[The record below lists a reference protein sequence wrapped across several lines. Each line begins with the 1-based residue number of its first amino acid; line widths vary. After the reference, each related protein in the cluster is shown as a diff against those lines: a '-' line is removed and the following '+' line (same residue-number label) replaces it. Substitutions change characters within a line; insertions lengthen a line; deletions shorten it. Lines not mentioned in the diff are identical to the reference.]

1 MRHRCAGR
9 QFGRNSGHRKAL
21 FRSLVTSFFEHER
34 IETTEAK
41 AKEIQPMTEEM
52 ITLGK
57 KGDLSAIRQAASFIR
72 SRDVVIRLFK
82 EIAPRFATRHGGY
95 TRLVKTRRRLGD
107 GAEMAILELIDYKMV
122 KKEKTTP
129 SKHEGGKETKTAGS

>member
-1 MRHRCAGR
+1 MRHKCAGR

-41 AKEIQPMTEEM
+41 AKEIRTFTEEM

-57 KGDLSAIRQAASFIR
+57 RGDLHARRQAASFILKK
-72 SRDVVIRLFK
+72 DVVARLFK
-82 EIAPRFATRHGGY
+82 DIAPRFATRNGGY
-95 TRLVKTRRRLGD
+95 TRLVKTRRRHGD
-107 GAEMAILELIDYKMV
+107 GAEMAILELIDYQKAQ
-122 KKEKTTP
+122 KEKLPASETEKKP
-129 SKHEGGKETKTAGS
+129 ETKTAA

>member
-1 MRHRCAGR
+1 MRHKCAGR
-9 QFGRNSGHRKAL
+9 QFGRNPGHRKAL

-41 AKEIQPMTEEM
+41 AKEMRTFTEQM

-57 KGDLSAIRQAASFIR
+57 RGDLHARRQALSFIR
-72 SRDVVIRLFK
+72 DKDVVARLFK
-82 EIAPRFATRHGGY
+82 EVAPRFSARNGGY

-122 KKEKTTP
+122 KKEKGSPTEP
-129 SKHEGGKETKTAGS
+129 ETENKPAGS

>member
-1 MRHRCAGR
+1 MRHKCAGR

-57 KGDLSAIRQAASFIR
+57 RGDLHAVRQAASFIR
-72 SRDVVIRLFK
+72 SKDVVHRLFK
-82 EIAPRFATRHGGY
+82 EIAPRFTSRNGGY

-122 KKEKTTP
+122 KKEKSVP
-129 SKHEGGKETKTAGS
+129 SKPEGEHDTKTAGL

>member
-1 MRHRCAGR
+1 MRHKCAGR
-9 QFGRNSGHRKAL
+9 QFGRNPGHRKAL

-41 AKEIQPMTEEM
+41 AKEMRTFTEQM

-57 KGDLSAIRQAASFIR
+57 KGDLHARRQALSFIR
-72 SRDVVIRLFK
+72 DKDVVSRLFK
-82 EIAPRFATRHGGY
+82 EISPRFSSRNGGY

-122 KKEKTTP
+122 KKEKDSPTKP
-129 SKHEGGKETKTAGS
+129 ETENKPAT

>member
-1 MRHRCAGR
+1 MRHKCAGR
-9 QFGRNSGHRKAL
+9 QFGRNPGHRKAL

-41 AKEIQPMTEEM
+41 AKEMRTFTEQM

-57 KGDLSAIRQAASFIR
+57 RGDLHARRQALSFIR
-72 SRDVVIRLFK
+72 DKDVVARLFK
-82 EIAPRFATRHGGY
+82 DVAPRFSARNGGY

-122 KKEKTTP
+122 KKEKGSPTKP
-129 SKHEGGKETKTAGS
+129 ETENKPAGS

>member
-72 SRDVVIRLFK
+72 SRDVVNRLFK
-82 EIAPRFATRHGGY
+82 EIAPRFATRNGGY
-95 TRLVKTRRRLGD
+95 TRLVKTRIRLGD
-107 GAEMAILELIDYKMV
+107 GAEMAILELIDFKMV
-122 KKEKTTP
+122 KKEKGTP
-129 SKHEGGKETKTAGS
+129 SKPEGGTETKTAGS

>member
-72 SRDVVIRLFK
+72 SRDVVNRLFK
-82 EIAPRFATRHGGY
+82 EIAPRFATRNGGY

-129 SKHEGGKETKTAGS
+129 SKPEGKTETKMAGS

>member
-1 MRHRCAGR
+1 M
-9 QFGRNSGHRKAL
+9 
-21 FRSLVTSFFEHER
+21 VTSFFEHER

-72 SRDVVIRLFK
+72 SRDAVNRLFK
-82 EIAPRFATRHGGY
+82 EIAPRFATRNGGY

-122 KKEKTTP
+122 KKEKTAP
-129 SKHEGGKETKTAGS
+129 SKPEGGAETKTAGS

>member
-41 AKEIQPMTEEM
+41 AKEIRTFTEEM

-57 KGDLSAIRQAASFIR
+57 RGDLHARRQAASFILKK
-72 SRDVVIRLFK
+72 DVVARLFK
-82 EIAPRFATRHGGY
+82 DIAPRFATRNGGY
-95 TRLVKTRRRLGD
+95 TRLVKTRRRHGD
-107 GAEMAILELIDYKMV
+107 GAEMAILELIDYQKAL
-122 KKEKTTP
+122 KEKLP
-129 SKHEGGKETKTAGS
+129 ASESEKKPETKTAGK

>member
-72 SRDVVIRLFK
+72 SRDVVNRLFK

>member
-72 SRDVVIRLFK
+72 SRDVVNRLFK
-82 EIAPRFATRHGGY
+82 EIAPRFATRNGGY

-129 SKHEGGKETKTAGS
+129 SKPEGKTETKTAGS

>member
-1 MRHRCAGR
+1 MRHKCSGR

-41 AKEIQPMTEEM
+41 AKEIRTFTEEM

-57 KGDLSAIRQAASFIR
+57 RGDLHARRQAASFILKK
-72 SRDVVIRLFK
+72 DVVSRLFK
-82 EIAPRFATRHGGY
+82 DIAPRFATRNGGY
-95 TRLVKTRRRLGD
+95 TRLVKTRRRHGD
-107 GAEMAILELIDYKMV
+107 GAEMAILELVDYQKV
-122 KKEKTTP
+122 QKEKLPASETEKK
-129 SKHEGGKETKTAGS
+129 SETKTAA